1 MPICCK
7 GEEIVRKMKTVR
19 MLCIMVGSI
28 LAAFLVPL
36 AARAWLA
43 SPRPV
48 KAPVQ
53 AAVWGPYR
61 QFISDNGYDS
71 GMHFYPALA
80 AMDPTVCAAWSQQ
93 VGYDSEHY
101 DPYYTSSPQQGEI
114 GQWEG
119 RFNIHNTWPITTET
133 TRVDVAVDSGGELH
147 FVWSEYTQT
156 PSYTLYYSST
166 HISGNVIEEI
176 TFSNDALLPAMA
188 VSDDKVHVV
197 WAQGWGRINYIERGS
212 GAWDPLTIVN
222 IISSTQRATHPA
234 IEVGSDGIV
243 HIVWSGGA
251 IDQQADIFYKNSSS
265 NWSTPPLELFNET
278 NVGGRS
284 PAMAVSGSNVYV
296 VWCEYVSEGE
306 QYIRFRQS
314 EGGSWGPSE
323 RISGA
328 PLAAN
333 QDSPNW
339 LRPTIAV
346 DINGKIHLAFNGAGA
361 VSDPEDIYYA
371 YKKPGEDWR
380 CCENVTQSDANDT
393 TPAIATGGQYVHLI
407 WAGPPSVFDEEHND
421 YEVVYKRADIEA
433 EMDREDLYLP
443 LIMKSAS

>member
-1 MPICCK
+1 MPIRCK
-7 GEEIVRKMKTVR
+7 GEEIEKRKMKTVR

-48 KAPVQ
+48 EAPVP

-80 AMDPTVCAAWSQQ
+80 AVDSTVCAAWSQQ

-101 DPYYTSSPQQGEI
+101 DPYYTNSPQQGEI

-119 RFNIHNTWPITTET
+119 RFNIHSTWPITTET
-133 TRVDVAVDSGGELH
+133 TRVDVAVDSGGGLH

-166 HISGNVIEEI
+166 LGAMETI
-176 TFSNDALLPAMA
+176 TQANDSLAAPAIA

-197 WAQGWGRINYIERGS
+197 WAQGWGSINYRERGS
-212 GAWDPLTIVN
+212 GGWETTVN
-222 IISSTQRATHPA
+222 IISSTQRATLPA
-234 IEVGSDGIV
+234 VEVSNDGIV
-243 HIVWSGGA
+243 HAVWSGGN
-251 IDQQADIFYKNSSS
+251 IDKEADIFYKNSSS
-265 NWSTPPLELFNET
+265 NWSTSPLELFNET

-296 VWCEYVSEGE
+296 AWCEYVSKGE
-306 QYIRFRQS
+306 QYVRFRQS
-314 EGGSWGPSE
+314 ESGSWGPSE

-339 LRPTIAV
+339 LRPAIAV

-380 CCENVTQSDANDT
+380 CCENVTQSGGNDT

-407 WAGPPSVFDEEHND
+407 WAGPPSLFDQEGND
-421 YEVVYKRADIEA
+421 YEVLYKRADIYA
-433 EMDREDLYLP
+433 EMDDREDLYLP
-443 LIMKSAS
+443 IIMKSAS